1 MEQRR
6 IFNPTGACSATALSA
21 LRRTPQALML
31 AIITFALTPFI
42 GDAHATKLVG
52 HRAHY
57 SLGPGHFSN
66 GGDFTGV
73 SGNMELS
80 LEVDC
85 NGWVMSQTLQMNLQL
100 ANGNEVR
107 QFHRYSGRESE
118 DGTRYDFSSS
128 SQMGGVLEEF
138 RGRAIMDPAGSSGS
152 VGAGNAVFRIPEGQK
167 IPLPNNTRFPLGHT
181 RYLIDRAS
189 AGDRLAAATVF
200 DGADD
205 GGAQE
210 VSAFIGR
217 KQLARDVIGKDV
229 VLALGPLADGSGWK
243 IRMAFYKLDSQQAIP
258 EYEVEALQLENG
270 VAPWLLLDYHD
281 FSVVLKMNKLEEILP
296 PKC

>member
-1 MEQRR
+1 MEHRR
-6 IFNPTGACSATALSA
+6 IFNPAVACSAIVKKMLRHTPKALI
-21 LRRTPQALML
+21 P
-31 AIITFALTPFI
+31 AIVAFALTPVA
-42 GDAHATKLVG
+42 GGNAAELVG
-52 HRAHY
+52 HRALY
-57 SLGPGHFSN
+57 SLGAGHFSS
-66 GGDFTGV
+66 GSDFTGV
-73 SGNMELS
+73 SGNMELA

-85 NGWVMSQTLQMNLQL
+85 NGWTMSQTLQMNLQL

-107 QFHRYSGRESE
+107 QFHRYTGRESE

-128 SQMGGVLEEF
+128 SRIGGNQEEF
-138 RGRAIMDPAGSSGS
+138 RGRAIMDSAGSSGA

-167 IPLPNNTRFPLGHT
+167 IPLPHSTRFPLGHT
-181 RYLIDRAS
+181 KYLIERAE
-189 AGDRLAAATVF
+189 AGDHLAAAIVF

-205 GGAQE
+205 GGPQE

-217 KQLARDVIGKDV
+217 KQLARDVIGQDAT
-229 VLALGPLADGSGWK
+229 LALGRLADSYGWK
-243 IRMAFYKLDSQQAIP
+243 IRMAFYKLDSQQAVP

>member
-6 IFNPTGACSATALSA
+6 ILNPSGAFGAIVLYV
-21 LRRTPQALML
+21 LRRTPHALML
-31 AIITFALTPFI
+31 AIITFALAPVT
-42 GDAHATKLVG
+42 GDANATKLVG

-57 SLGPGHFSN
+57 TVGPGHFSS

-85 NGWVMSQTLQMNLQL
+85 NGWIMSQTLQMNLQL

-107 QFHRYSGRESE
+107 QFHRYTGRESE

-128 SQMGGVLEEF
+128 SRIGDSQEEF
-138 RGRAIMDPAGSSGS
+138 RGRAVMDPADSSGG

-167 IPLPNNTRFPLGHT
+167 IPLPNSTRFPLGHT
-181 RYLIDRAS
+181 RYLIERAK
-189 AGDRLAAATVF
+189 AGDRLAASLVF

-205 GGAQE
+205 GGPQE

-217 KQLARDVIGKDV
+217 KQHARDVIGNDV
-229 VLALGPLADGSGWK
+229 ALALGPLADSSGWK

-270 VAPWLLLDYHD
+270 IAPWLLLDYHD